1 MPGTN
6 ERHERHERKSVVDDG
21 WEPVKPERGPMAPLL
36 IGFAVAMVVVPLV
49 AFFVT
54 YQLMSR

>member
-1 MPGTN
+1 MAGTN
-6 ERHERHERKSVVDDG
+6 ERNERKSVVDDG
-21 WEPVKPERGPMAPLL
+21 WEPMKPERGPMAPLL

>member
-6 ERHERHERKSVVDDG
+6 DRKERKSVVDDG
-21 WEPVKPERGPMAPLL
+21 WEPMKPERGPMAPLL
-36 IGFAVAMVVVPLV
+36 IAFAIAMVVVPLV
-49 AFFVT
+49 AFFLT

>member
-6 ERHERHERKSVVDDG
+6 ERNERKSVVDDG
-21 WEPVKPERGPMAPLL
+21 WEPMKPERGPMTPLL
-36 IGFAVAMVVVPLV
+36 LGFAVALVVVPLV
-49 AFFVT
+49 AFFLT

>member
-6 ERHERHERKSVVDDG
+6 DRSERKSVVDDG
-21 WEPVKPERGPMAPLL
+21 WEPIKPERGPMAPLL